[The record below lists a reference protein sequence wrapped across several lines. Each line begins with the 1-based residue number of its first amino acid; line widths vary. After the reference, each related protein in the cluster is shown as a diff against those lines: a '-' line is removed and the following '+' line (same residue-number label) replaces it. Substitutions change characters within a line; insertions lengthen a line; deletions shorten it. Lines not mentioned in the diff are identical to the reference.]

1 MVSNT
6 ILKRLSDEKH
16 GYALT
21 AAGTKIGH
29 LTVLCTELEVEL
41 VKYC

>member
-1 MVSNT
+1 MVPNT
-6 ILKRLSDEKH
+6 TLKRLFDEKH

-21 AAGTKIGH
+21 AAGTKIWH
-29 LTVLCTELEVEL
+29 VTVLCTELEVEL